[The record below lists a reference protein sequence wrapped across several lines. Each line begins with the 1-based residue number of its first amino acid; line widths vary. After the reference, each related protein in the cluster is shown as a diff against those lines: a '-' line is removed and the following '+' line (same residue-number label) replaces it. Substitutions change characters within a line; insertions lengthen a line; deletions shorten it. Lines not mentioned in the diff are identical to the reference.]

1 MKKMGTLCEMS
12 YLTKGDKVV
21 QCEMDPKKKK
31 CVDGKKL
38 EACDI
43 EKVCA
48 QSLSETGHS
57 EDEDHESEEED
68 DDEADDE
75 DPKESLAAK
84 AKPERKK
91 GFLQNSSAPVYP

>member
-21 QCEMDPKKKK
+21 QCEVDPKKKK

-48 QSLSETGHS
+48 QSLSET
-57 EDEDHESEEED
+57 EED
-68 DDEADDE
+68 DDEALCQEDE
-75 DPKESLAAK
+75 FEQTSSQLDQI
-84 AKPERKK
+84 
-91 GFLQNSSAPVYP
+91 QNRQQD